1 MFDDTKLSRAGTDS
15 DGNAGILNPPVYRA
29 STIHFPTIEAFDTR
43 FERRF
48 KTATKKERILQI
60 ARLQMKQQ
68 VRMKL
73 AVGREQFVEDAGDDC
88 FRLRTVAEGRV
99 VPLQRLQTLREF
111 RLQR

>member
-48 KTATKKERILQI
+48 DDASTAI
-60 ARLQMKQQ
+60 AR
-68 VRMKL
+68 
-73 AVGREQFVEDAGDDC
+73 EDAHLERQL
-88 FRLRTVAEGRV
+88 FRRHDRTASRAAAAM
-99 VPLQRLQTLREF
+99 RC
-111 RLQR
+111 